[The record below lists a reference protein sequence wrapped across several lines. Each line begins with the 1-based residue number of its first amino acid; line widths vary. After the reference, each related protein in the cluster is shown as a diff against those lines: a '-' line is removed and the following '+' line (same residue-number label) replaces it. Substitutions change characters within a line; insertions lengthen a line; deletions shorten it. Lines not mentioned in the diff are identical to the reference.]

1 MSERFD
7 SKLKHDIEAKL
18 AEQERLKHLSRRGH
32 DRGGPQRGG
41 GHDRPAYT
49 GQQGGARHHNQG
61 NPPNSNFHHGGQGL
75 SQGRHE
81 YNNRR
86 PPYQGAYPPDGSRTV
101 TELSVLNPMR
111 DRRQQDSRDG
121 GGHAGHEMERRGRV
135 DEL

>member
-18 AEQERLKHLSRRGH
+18 AEQERLKHLTRRGH

-61 NPPNSNFHHGGQGL
+61 NPPNFHHGGQGL

-86 PPYQGAYPPDGSRTV
+86 PPYQGAYPPDGSSTLY
-101 TELSVLNPMR
+101 ELSEPL
-111 DRRQQDSRDG
+111 Q
-121 GGHAGHEMERRGRV
+121 ERRE
-135 DEL
+135 DESRNKRMEG

>member
-61 NPPNSNFHHGGQGL
+61 NPPNSNFHHGGQVL
-75 SQGRHE
+75 SQGHHE

-101 TELSVLNPMR
+101 TELSEFPLTH
-111 DRRQQDSRDG
+111 DRRQDNPRDG
-121 GGHAGHEMERRGRV
+121 GHEMERRDRV
-135 DEL
+135 EEL